1 MNLTIDAS
9 VFVSA
14 ARPSEELYSMS
25 YRFLQEVKGMGI
37 FCPTL
42 VLSECGAAI
51 ARPTGDSLLSRRL
64 VSLIRHFPGVTQVPL
79 DYSLALRAAEI
90 AIENRLRGADAVY
103 VAVAEE
109 FDAAL
114 ISWDAEMLQRSPEFV
129 QTMSPEQWLESPAGA
144 SEPE

>member
-1 MNLTIDAS
+1 
-9 VFVSA
+9 
-14 ARPSEELYSMS
+14 MS

-51 ARPTGDSLLSRRL
+51 ARPTGHYLLSRRL

-90 AIENRLRGADAVY
+90 AIENRLRGADTVY
-103 VAVAEE
+103 VAG
-109 FDAAL
+109 
-114 ISWDAEMLQRSPEFV
+114 
-129 QTMSPEQWLESPAGA
+129 QTFNLTTQVTLSAKTGVSLLGEWHVVKR
-144 SEPE
+144 